1 MIKISTSMYYVDPK
15 ISQLEQEEIDA
26 DIRGKIEQV
35 RVEFPRAGYRM
46 LLPNLKRNGVDI
58 GERRLR
64 RIIRK
69 FELQIKPKRRFVK
82 TTDSNHKFN
91 VYKNLIHEMTVD
103 NINQVWVSDIT
114 YIRINNGFIY
124 LAVILDVYSRRVV
137 GWAISKKID
146 GQLALNALT
155 LAITRRKPP
164 RGCIHHSD
172 RGVQYLCH
180 AYVKKLTDHGF
191 HISNSAKGNPYDNAW
206 AESFMKTLKYDEIHL
221 RKYETYI
228 DVIERLPQFIEEVY
242 NQRRLH
248 SSLKYI
254 SPNEFE
260 KRIEVEYQDG
270 KSAGRPK
277 LKL

>member
-1 MIKISTSMYYVDPK
+1 
-15 ISQLEQEEIDA
+15 
-26 DIRGKIEQV
+26 
-35 RVEFPRAGYRM
+35 
-46 LLPNLKRNGVDI
+46 
-58 GERRLR
+58 
-64 RIIRK
+64 
-69 FELQIKPKRRFVK
+69 
-82 TTDSNHKFN
+82 
-91 VYKNLIHEMTVD
+91 MTVD

-114 YIRINNGFIY
+114 YIRINNGFVY
-124 LAVILDVYSRRVV
+124 LAVILDVYSRRVI

-146 GQLALNALT
+146 HQLALNALQM
-155 LAITRRKPP
+155 AIARRKPA

-172 RGVQYLCH
+172 RGVQYLCG
-180 AYVKKLTDHGF
+180 AYVKELKDNGF

-206 AESFMKTLKYDEIHL
+206 AESFMKTLKYDEIYL

-228 DVIERLPQFIEEVY
+228 DVIEQLPQFIEEVY

-260 KRIEVEYQDG
+260 RKIEIEYQDK
-270 KSAGRPK
+270 KSASRPK